1 MRLLSYQE
9 RLNRYTRENG
19 ATILYGLKNS
29 ITNNTIE
36 ISESQDVFNWELYA
50 KIFVY
55 DFVLEKA
62 ICIGYCAATVNRD
75 VLKSQLAVTKETSKL
90 RTEYDAKVATNDL
103 PVTLSFGL
111 FKSQLDL
118 FLLEK
123 QHIGEVIASVW
134 NDDFLEYVKKNGIEI
149 L

>member
-9 RLNRYTRENG
+9 RLNRYIRENS

-55 DFVLEKA
+55 DFMLEKA
-62 ICIGYCAATVNRD
+62 ICIGYCAATVNCD

-90 RTEYDAKVATNDL
+90 RTEYDEKVAINDL
-103 PVTLSFGL
+103 PVTLSFG
-111 FKSQLDL
+111 F
-118 FLLEK
+118 F
-123 QHIGEVIASVW
+123 
-134 NDDFLEYVKKNGIEI
+134 N
-149 L
+149 